1 MTGYFIRRL
10 VGVVPVLLASAAI
23 VWTLMFLL
31 PGDPARLMA
40 GGQSADPEVLRV
52 IRAEWRLDDPA
63 WMQFGR
69 YLGRL
74 LRGDLGLSYLQGRP
88 VSAVLRDH
96 LVPTVV
102 LACAAAALASIG
114 GVALGALAAAR
125 RGGAT
130 DVLVL
135 ALAVLG
141 ASTPVF
147 WLALLLMLVFAARLR
162 WFPVL
167 GYGTDGWPLPLLGAR
182 LPEWDH
188 LVLPALTLA
197 LVTLG
202 AIARVT
208 RASLIEAGGREFLRA
223 AAARGAGRV
232 RIFVTHALRNALVPV
247 LTVLG
252 LNLASL
258 LGGAVAT
265 EFVFAWPGLGK
276 ALVRAI
282 ALRDVPVVE
291 GCVLLLTGVYVLAS
305 LAVDMLYPLVDPR
318 MMGASGDPT

>member
-1 MTGYFIRRL
+1 MTGYLIRRL
-10 VGVVPVLLASAAI
+10 VGVVPVLLASTAI
-23 VWTLMFLL
+23 VWVLMFLL

-40 GGQSADPEVLRV
+40 GGQGADPEVLRA
-52 IRAEWRLDDPA
+52 IRAELRLDDPA
-63 WMQFGR
+63 WLQFAR

-74 LRGDLGLSYLQGRP
+74 TGGDLGTSYLQGRP

-96 LVPTVV
+96 IVPTLV
-102 LACAAAALASIG
+102 LACAAAALASIA
-114 GVALGALAAAR
+114 GVALGAFAAAR
-125 RGGAT
+125 RGRAA
-130 DVLVL
+130 DLLVL
-135 ALAVLG
+135 TLAVLG

-167 GYGTDGWPLPLLGAR
+167 GYGTDGWMLPVIGTR

-188 LVLPALTLA
+188 LVLPAVTLA
-197 LVTLG
+197 LVTMG

-208 RASLIEAGGREFLRA
+208 RASLVETGGHEFLRA
-223 AAARGAGRV
+223 AAARGAGRG
-232 RIFVTHALRNALVPV
+232 RIFLRHALRNSLVPV

-291 GCVLLLTGVYVLAS
+291 GCVLLLTFVYVLAS
-305 LAVDMLYPLVDPR
+305 LAVDLLYPLVDPR
-318 MMGASGDPT
+318 MMGTSGDSA

>member
-1 MTGYFIRRL
+1 MTGYLVRRL
-10 VGVVPVLLASAAI
+10 LGVVPVLLAATAL
-23 VWTLMFLL
+23 VWVLMFLL

-40 GGQSADPEVLRV
+40 GGQGADPEILRA

-63 WMQFGR
+63 WVQFTR
-69 YLGRL
+69 YLGRITS
-74 LRGDLGLSYLQGRP
+74 GDLGTSYIQGRP

-96 LVPTVV
+96 LLPTAV
-102 LACAAAALASIG
+102 LACAAAALASFA
-114 GVALGALAAAR
+114 GVALGAFAAAR
-125 RGGAT
+125 RGRAA
-130 DVLVL
+130 DFLVL
-135 ALAVLG
+135 TLAVLG

-147 WLALLLMLVFAARLR
+147 WLALLLMLVFAARLH

-167 GYGTDGWPLPLLGAR
+167 GYGTDGWLLPLVGAR

-188 LVLPALTLA
+188 LVLPAVTLA
-197 LVTLG
+197 LLTMG

-208 RASLIEAGGREFLRA
+208 RASLIEAGAHEFLRA
-223 AAARGAGRV
+223 AAARGAGRG
-232 RIFVTHALRNALVPV
+232 RIFLRHALRNALVPV

-258 LGGAVAT
+258 LSGAVAT

-291 GCVLLLTGVYVLAS
+291 GCVLLLTAVYVLAS
-305 LAVDMLYPLVDPR
+305 LAVDLLYPLVDPR
-318 MMGASGDPT
+318 MMGTSGDSV